1 MFLTKIV
8 QQNFKKLQSDQ
19 LLAFGELTQIAK
31 VFSELKT
38 KDFEKNIKNLLV
50 KLDQSGGGSKPSKL
64 FLNFSMLLSVINQRT
79 KHVVFREVVY
89 EKLASS
95 KSKVFVKNVVE
106 ALERSEEDVYSVI
119 YDNKGHN

>member
-1 MFLTKIV
+1 
-8 QQNFKKLQSDQ
+8 
-19 LLAFGELTQIAK
+19 
-31 VFSELKT
+31 
-38 KDFEKNIKNLLV
+38 
-50 KLDQSGGGSKPSKL
+50 
-64 FLNFSMLLSVINQRT
+64 MLLSVINQRT